1 MSHSEDIYPSDDPQ
15 STIATI
21 CTDHMT
27 FHPAH
32 LLSGVSLMDA
42 VLNTL
47 VSYSRE
53 VYRI

>member
-1 MSHSEDIYPSDDPQ
+1 MSHSKDIYPSDDPQ
-15 STIATI
+15 NTTATI
-21 CTDHMT
+21 CADHMT

-32 LLSGVSLMDA
+32 LLLRVSLMDA

-47 VSYSRE
+47 VSYSQE